1 MTGEIT
7 TCRGET
13 VRLPAF
19 VQWNIR
25 RTDGDPCD
33 AFAVQF
39 PLDASMTQ
47 KLREAVTFTARQ
59 ARQTV
64 FCGVVDD
71 LELRQDAKGLVA
83 ELTGRGMGA
92 KLLDTQVRAA
102 EYASAQLEDILR
114 SYVRACD
121 ITKIEA
127 EAMPPV
133 SSFVVETGYTCW
145 QVLAGFCRHSAGIR
159 PRFSADGTL
168 ILKRK
173 SGGTVQEVTC
183 GMVKLGY
190 EQNRYDAVSEQT
202 IINTRTGQQETARN
216 AQVRTLGGF
225 SRKMT
230 GRSGSKI
237 RATWRT
243 AQQRVEDAARQF
255 RIVRVQLPGSFLA
268 EPLDIVRLSAPE
280 MDISGV
286 YTVTEAESCC
296 DDTGES
302 CTLTMR
308 E

>member
-1 MTGEIT
+1 MTGTIT
-7 TCRGET
+7 TCKGET
-13 VRLPAF
+13 VELPPF
-19 VQWNIR
+19 LQWNIR

-47 KLREAVTFTARQ
+47 ALQEAVTFTARQ
-59 ARQTV
+59 GWQTV
-64 FCGVVDD
+64 FHGVVDD
-71 LELRQDAKGLVA
+71 LELRLDANGLLA

-102 EYASAQLEDILR
+102 EYGSAQLEDILR
-114 SYVRACD
+114 VYVKACG
-121 ITKIEA
+121 ITRIEA

-145 QVLAGFCRHSAGIR
+145 QVLSGFCRHSAGVL
-159 PRFSADGTL
+159 PRFSSDGTL
-168 ILKRK
+168 ILKKR
-173 SGGTVQEVTC
+173 SGGTHRDLT
-183 GMVKLGY
+183 GGAGRISF
-190 EQNRYDAVSEQT
+190 EQNRYGAVAEQT
-202 IINTRTGQQETARN
+202 LINTRTGQRETAVN
-216 AQVRTLGGF
+216 AQVQELGGF
-225 SRKMT
+225 STKVT

-243 AQQRVEDAARQF
+243 AQQRIEDAAREF
-255 RIVRVQLPGSFLA
+255 RTVRVQLPGSFLA
-268 EPLDIVRLSAPE
+268 EPLDIVRLSVPE
-280 MDISGV
+280 MGLRGE
-286 YTVTEAESCC
+286 YTVAEAESSC